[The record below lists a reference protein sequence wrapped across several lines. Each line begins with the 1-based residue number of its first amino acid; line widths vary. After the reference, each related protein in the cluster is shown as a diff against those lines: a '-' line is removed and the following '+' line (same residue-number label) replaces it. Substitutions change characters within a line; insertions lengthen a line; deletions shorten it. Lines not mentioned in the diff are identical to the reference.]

1 MKKTYLAVL
10 IIALGAILVPTMVFA
25 TEPMVEDGDDL
36 LSTIGEQGLHTEDP
50 NDGSG
55 SNQTYIT
62 VLGKWGEGKD
72 HDFDGFFGG
81 RITRKGRFG
90 VFVGAYNKTGEEERT
105 RIVGI
110 MKQGYFNGKII
121 SDDCEYRVTAL
132 YSIGTEND
140 LIKMQWMVKGQG
152 GWAIGRIDVTS
163 Q

>member
-10 IIALGAILVPTMVFA
+10 IIALGAILVPTLVFA
-25 TEPMVEDGDDL
+25 TEPMVEDEDDL
-36 LSTIGEQGLHTEDP
+36 LLLIDEKALHNIGLSDP
-50 NDGSG
+50 SIGDPA
-55 SNQTYIT
+55 YIT
-62 VLGKWGEGKD
+62 ILGKWGEGKD

-105 RIVGI
+105 LIVGI
-110 MKQGYFNGKII
+110 MKQGYFNGKIM
-121 SDDCEYRVTAL
+121 SDDGEYRITAL
-132 YSIGTEND
+132 YSIDTEND

-163 Q
+163 